1 MNVVHVSV
9 AIARA
14 PADVYEFASD
24 PTNLPRWAAG
34 LARSEVRRDGDS
46 WIVDAPFGTARVRF
60 AERNALGVMDHDVEL
75 ESGVTVHNPMRVVR
89 NGEVSEFVFT
99 LIRRP
104 GMSDAQF
111 AQDRAAVENDL
122 RTLKEI
128 LERVAAPGSDR
139 VMAAPPRFDVLAKL
153 VVDVGEVVSMGSGP
167 LGERRVVSILGGAF
181 EGPGMRGEVLPGAD
195 WQIARGD
202 GVLDIDA
209 HYALKETGGGIVR
222 VVSQGYR
229 HAPGAVLEALA
240 RGEDVDPA
248 QYFFRTI
255 MRFETGAPYL
265 EWLNRTIAVA
275 IAQRKARQVWLDE
288 YRLL

>member
-1 MNVVHVSV
+1 VHVSV
-9 AIARA
+9 VIARA
-14 PADVYEFASD
+14 PEDVYAFASD

-34 LARSEVRRDGDS
+34 LARSEVRRDGDA

-60 AERNALGVMDHDVEL
+60 AERNAFGIMDHDVEL
-75 ESGVTVHNPMRVVR
+75 ESGVTVHNPMRVIPS
-89 NGEVSEFVFT
+89 GEGSELVFT

-104 GMSDAQF
+104 GVSDAQF
-111 AQDRAAVENDL
+111 AEDRAAVEHDL
-122 RTLKEI
+122 QTLREI
-128 LERVAAPGSDR
+128 LERTAASRTDR
-139 VMAAPPRFDVLAKL
+139 AMAGPPRLEFLAKL
-153 VVDVGEVVSMGSGP
+153 VVDVGEVVSMGTGP
-167 LGERRVVSILGGAF
+167 LGERRVVGILGGSF

-195 WQIARGD
+195 WQIARAD

-209 HYALKETGGGIVR
+209 QYALREAGGSIVR

-229 HAPGAVLEALA
+229 HAPSAVLEALA
-240 RGEDVDPA
+240 RGVDVDPA

-265 EWLNRTIAVA
+265 ERLNRTIAVA
-275 IAQRKARQVWLDE
+275 TAQRKARQVWLDA